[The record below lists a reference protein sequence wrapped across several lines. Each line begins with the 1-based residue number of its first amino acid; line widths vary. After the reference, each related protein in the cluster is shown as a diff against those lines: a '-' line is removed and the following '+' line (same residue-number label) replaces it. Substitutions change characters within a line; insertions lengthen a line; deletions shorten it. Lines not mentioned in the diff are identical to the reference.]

1 MCKLQVAIS
10 IPDTGQRDFETET
23 WDPVR
28 GRSGGL
34 HSDQIPQA
42 AAVNCPEEDVRIK
55 VSLARLRKPLV
66 VAQELARRFDEIII
80 QVTPHLHRG
89 RQGPLFLR
97 KFDQHFDRSVFFGLK
112 TKPKRLQYVRVAS
125 LKCSSNG
132 ILYSLSKW
140 YSPGCR
146 LFFS

>member
-28 GRSGGL
+28 GRSGWR

-42 AAVNCPEEDVRIK
+42 AAVNGPEDDVRIK

-66 VAQELARRFDEIII
+66 VAQELARRFDETIT
-80 QVTPHLHRG
+80 QVIPRLHRG

-97 KFDQHFDRSVFFGLK
+97 KFDQAF
-112 TKPKRLQYVRVAS
+112 
-125 LKCSSNG
+125 
-132 ILYSLSKW
+132 
-140 YSPGCR
+140 
-146 LFFS
+146 

>member
-97 KFDQHFDRSVFFGLK
+97 KFDQHFDRLCFLWPENK
-112 TKPKRLQYVRVAS
+112 TEETTVRT
-125 LKCSSNG
+125 C
-132 ILYSLSKW
+132 SLSQMLLKW
-140 YSPGCR
+140 Y
-146 LFFS
+146 FVFSL